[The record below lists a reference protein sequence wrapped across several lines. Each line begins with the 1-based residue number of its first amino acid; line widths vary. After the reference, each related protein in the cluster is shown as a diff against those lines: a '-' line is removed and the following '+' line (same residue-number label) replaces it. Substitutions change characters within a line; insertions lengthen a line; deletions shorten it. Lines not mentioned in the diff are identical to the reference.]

1 MLAALVL
8 AASPALATMRSASS
22 DVVPD
27 SIETTRMPRSD
38 FDLGLRIAMEVR
50 AEIGFVDDDSLNARL
65 RDIGYRV
72 ASVVPEPALFSFH
85 IVDLPYPNAFA
96 VPGGFVFVTKGM
108 MEMNLTDAELAALL
122 GHEIG
127 HVVGGHFARSKRL
140 SSILSLAEIALL
152 VGVLVAGGE
161 SSQAPR
167 YEVEDGAVYRG
178 STGRDAL
185 IQGVP
190 TFGGFF
196 RTLIERKYG
205 RNLEFE
211 ADAFGARC
219 AAAAGFGPNA
229 AEDMLRLF
237 RSRIHEDT
245 QYGYWL
251 THPFFSERLTRAA
264 VLSRTLDAP
273 LDAPADY
280 SYRRHVQRELV
291 RIASQRE
298 DEVEAAFLY
307 HLALEADAYGHTA
320 LEAGQEIL
328 RFRTRRNAKKDALLR
343 ESWPI
348 VADYD
353 SLLAL
358 GRRMEA
364 DPSLVAS
371 LQAERDSVDAARAH
385 TLPEF
390 LERLDREVRAT
401 SLLERFVRNYPDHE
415 RRAEM
420 QFQLAENYRR
430 SGRPDRAAETLLVIA
445 AETDSTWRGKSLAT
459 LAEILGQIEGAV
471 TMQEVLDASIPDS
484 LHALAAGRMDSL
496 IAGVNRMEDA
506 AAFLDRFGASD
517 YAPSMRSRL
526 EATAHTAL
534 REARKLEGV
543 DQPQEALDAYHRILF
558 LAPDSRAATEARER
572 IDFLVRS
579 G

>member
-1 MLAALVL
+1 
-8 AASPALATMRSASS
+8 
-22 DVVPD
+22 
-27 SIETTRMPRSD
+27 MPPSD
-38 FDLGLRIAMEVR
+38 FDLGLRITME
-50 AEIGFVDDDSLNARL
+50 AQQEMGFVEDDSMNARL

-72 ASVVPEPALFSFH
+72 ASVVPEPMLFSFH

-96 VPGGFVFVTKGM
+96 IPGGFVFVTKGM
-108 MEMNLTDAELAALL
+108 MEMNLSDAELAALL

-140 SSILSLAEIALL
+140 SSILSLAEVALL

-161 SSQAPR
+161 SSSSGPR
-167 YEVEDGAVYRG
+167 YEVEDDAVYRG

-219 AAAAGFGPNA
+219 AAQAGYGADA
-229 AEDMLRLF
+229 AERMLRLF
-237 RSRIHEDT
+237 RQRIHEDT

-251 THPFFSERLTRAA
+251 THPFFEDRVTRAA
-264 VLSRTLDAP
+264 VLTKTISAP
-273 LDAPADY
+273 LDAPAEF
-280 SYRRHVQRELV
+280 SYRRNVQRELV

-298 DEVEAAFLY
+298 DEAEGAFLY
-307 HLALEADAYGHTA
+307 HLALEADAYGKTA
-320 LEAGQEIL
+320 LEAGSEIL
-328 RFRTRRNAKKDALLR
+328 RFRARRNAKKDVLLR
-343 ESWPI
+343 ETWPVI
-348 VADYD
+348 ADYD

-358 GRRMEA
+358 GKRMEA
-364 DPSLVAS
+364 GPEILDTLRAG
-371 LQAERDSVDAARAH
+371 RDSLEAQRAAA
-385 TLPEF
+385 LPAF
-390 LERLDREVRAT
+390 LEHLDREVRAT

-415 RRAEM
+415 RRDEM
-420 QFQLAENYRR
+420 LFQLAENYRR
-430 SGRPDRAAETLLVIA
+430 SGRADRAVETYLELLARPESPWTARALEAIA
-445 AETDSTWRGKSLAT
+445 ALVDHVERP
-459 LAEILGQIEGAV
+459 V
-471 TMQEVLDASIPDS
+471 TMQEILDAAMPDS
-484 LHALAAGRMDSL
+484 LHLHAATRMDSL
-496 IAGVNRMEDA
+496 IVAVDRMEDA
-506 AAFLDRFGASD
+506 AAFLDRFSASE
-517 YAPSMRSRL
+517 YAAPMRERL
-526 EATAHTAL
+526 EATASAAL

-558 LAPDSRAATEARER
+558 LAPDSRAAGEARER